1 MIISSDAILKKVAIH
16 HIGNSGKEEGVRI
29 SDSELR
35 LREEINLLLSKY
47 FLTPFKTNHYYN
59 LHHETDLNLNEVFH
73 FASAIFDDNGDFF
86 NNTVNIARHLYTK
99 SSHPNIKPGELY
111 VTYFSDMILDGEETD
126 AVGIFKS
133 ESKETFL
140 KVFPSENNYI
150 IVNEEGIDIRK
161 LDKGCLIFNTE
172 RENGYICAIIDNTG
186 KNNDAHY
193 WYDEFLKV
201 KERNDEFY
209 QTRDTLDLCRQFVSV
224 KLPDVFDVDKPAQA
238 ELLNKSMKFFKE
250 KDNFEMEEF
259 VSEVFVDNEV
269 INTFNEYRKDFEAE
283 RQMKLPDNFDISE
296 QAVRKQARVFKSIL
310 KLDKNF
316 HVYIHGNRENIER
329 GYDDNRNMH
338 YYKIYFEEE
347 N

>member
-1 MIISSDAILKKVAIH
+1 MIISSDATLGNVAIH
-16 HIGNSGKEEGVRI
+16 HIGNSGKEEGIRI
-29 SDSELR
+29 SDSTIKLKED
-35 LREEINLLLSKY
+35 IITLLSKY
-47 FLTPFKTNHYYN
+47 FLTPFNTNHYYN
-59 LHHETDLNLNEVFH
+59 LHHETDLNLNEIYHYV
-73 FASAIFDDNGDFF
+73 SAIFDDNNDFF
-86 NNTVNIARHLYTK
+86 SNTVNIARHLYAK

-111 VTYFSDMILDGEETD
+111 ITYFSNMILDGEEVD

-140 KVFPSENNYI
+140 KVFPSGNNYI
-150 IVNEEGIDIRK
+150 VENEEGIDIRK

-172 RENGYICAIIDNTG
+172 RENGYVCAIIDNTG
-186 KNNDAHY
+186 KSNDAHY

-209 QTRDTLDLCRQFVSV
+209 QTRDTLDLCRQFVSD
-224 KLPDVFDVDKPAQA
+224 KLPDVFEIDKPAQA

-250 KDNFEMEEF
+250 KENFAMEEF
-259 VSEVFVDNEV
+259 VSEVFADKEV
-269 INTFNEYRKDFEAE
+269 ISTFNEYRKDFEAE
-283 RQMKLPDNFDISE
+283 REMKLPDNFDISP
-296 QAVRKQARVFKSIL
+296 QAVRKQAKVFKSIL

-329 GYDDNRNMH
+329 GFDEARHMH
-338 YYKIYFEEE
+338 FYKIYFEEE

>member
-16 HIGNSGKEEGVRI
+16 HIGNSGKEEGIRI

-73 FASAIFDDNGDFF
+73 FASAIFDDNSDFF

-99 SSHPNIKPGELY
+99 SSHPNIKSGELY
-111 VTYFSDMILDGEETD
+111 VTYFSDMILDGEEVD

-150 IVNEEGIDIRK
+150 IENEEGIDIRK

-172 RENGYICAIIDNTG
+172 RENGYVCAIIDNTG

-209 QTRDTLDLCRQFVSV
+209 QTRDTLDLCRQFVSD

-283 RQMKLPDNFDISE
+283 RQLKLPDNFDISE
-296 QAVRKQARVFKSIL
+296 HAVRKQARVFKSIL

-329 GYDDNRNMH
+329 GYDDTRNMH